1 MTRSDNRVPQTS
13 KIALISNY
21 LPRKC
26 GIATFT
32 TDTRNGLIERFPAV
46 DVDVYAM
53 EDLGERRDY
62 PPEVAGVIRSEEH
75 TSELQSLMRISYA
88 VFCLKKNRCKTNT
101 RNKSESLIYTGCH
114 I

>member
-1 MTRSDNRVPQTS
+1 MRISDWSSDVCSSDLTS
-13 KIALISNY
+13 KIALIGNY

-62 PPEVAGVIRSEEH
+62 PPEVAGVIRQNE
-75 TSELQSLMRISYA
+75 ISDYFA
-88 VFCLKKNRCKTNT
+88 AAQQIGRASCRERVCQ
-101 RNKSESLIYTGCH
+101 YV
-114 I
+114 

>member
-32 TDTRNGLIERFPAV
+32 TDTRNGLIESFPAV

-62 PPEVAGVIRSEEH
+62 PQEVAGVIRQNESSDYFAGAQKIKERGADVVW
-75 TSELQSLMRISYA
+75 LQHEYGIFEIGKASRRER
-88 VFCLKKNRCKTNT
+88 V
-101 RNKSESLIYTGCH
+101 
-114 I
+114 